1 MQRWTDD
8 EATVEDMGVA
18 DGAVIVVVVKPTKPA
33 APPAPAPVAEPSA
46 PAAAAAAPTASTPAA
61 DAPAETATAVTGA
74 DAFATGSELQAS
86 IKAISEMGFEEA
98 EVKRAM
104 RAAFNNPERAVEY
117 LMSGIPEH
125 LAAPAAPA
133 AGAPA
138 APAAAAAGDTAAAA
152 APAAAAA
159 APAAAGGPNA
169 APLDMWGAPAAAAAG
184 GGVAAAAG
192 GGAGGVND
200 LLQQVRSNPAAAQRI
215 QQLLQ
220 SDPNQLMALLQEL
233 SRQNPEFAQQF
244 QANPQATLGALMG
257 AVRTYCLPQSHLSC
271 VAIMVACSAVVEF
284 RFGTVD
290 LISKVE
296 PHGTLIACL
305 RSWPWFCAVGIC
317 W

>member
-8 EATVEDMGVA
+8 DATVEDMGVA

-33 APPAPAPVAEPSA
+33 APPPAAPVAEPSVA
-46 PAAAAAAPTASTPAA
+46 APAVAAAATPAAAPAT
-61 DAPAETATAVTGA
+61 DAPEDAATAVTGA

-125 LAAPAAPA
+125 LVPPA
-133 AGAPA
+133 A
-138 APAAAAAGDTAAAA
+138 APAAAGAAAPAAAVGEAAAAA
-152 APAAAAA
+152 APAANA
-159 APAAAGGPNA
+159 APAAAAGGPNA

-184 GGVAAAAG
+184 GGAAVAAG
-192 GGAGGVND
+192 GGAGGVAD

-233 SRQNPEFAQQF
+233 SRQNPEFAQQL
-244 QANPQATLGALMG
+244 QQNPQATLGALMG
-257 AVRTYCLPQSHLSC
+257 AVRTNCFLSPIHSNVPKVAVFYVQYSCSGRSHIST
-271 VAIMVACSAVVEF
+271 A
-284 RFGTVD
+284 T
-290 LISKVE
+290 LISALLGEYNV
-296 PHGTLIACL
+296 
-305 RSWPWFCAVGIC
+305 
-317 W
+317 

>member
-1 MQRWTDD
+1 
-8 EATVEDMGVA
+8 MGAA

-33 APPAPAPVAEPSA
+33 APPAAAPAAEPSA
-46 PAAAAAAPTASTPAA
+46 PAAAAATASATAATPAAA
-61 DAPAETATAVTGA
+61 DAPADAATAVTGA

-125 LAAPAAPA
+125 LVAPAAPA
-133 AGAPA
+133 AGAAAPPAAAAGDAAAPA
-138 APAAAAAGDTAAAA
+138 APAAAAT
-152 APAAAAA
+152 PA
-159 APAAAGGPNA
+159 AAAGGPNA

-184 GGVAAAAG
+184 GGAAAAAG
-192 GGAGGVND
+192 GGGGGVAD
-200 LLQQVRSNPAAAQRI
+200 LLQQVRSSPAAAQRI

-257 AVRTYCLPQSHLSC
+257 AVRTHCFPPSRLYSFSN
-271 VAIMVACSAVVEF
+271 AVLV
-284 RFGTVD
+284 RG
-290 LISKVE
+290 
-296 PHGTLIACL
+296 
-305 RSWPWFCAVGIC
+305 SWFAAVGFHCRPIELVF
-317 W
+317 